1 MYEDDPAVIQARE
14 NLMAAESIQQER
26 AEQKRLESEERRV
39 WAEVEKLKG
48 EIEEAEKRRRELE
61 EAEVRRLAQ
70 EKERL
75 EEEKRAEQQRA
86 VALRGS
92 EKAAEWG

>member
-1 MYEDDPAVIQARE
+1 M
-14 NLMAAESIQQER
+14 
-26 AEQKRLESEERRV
+26 
-39 WAEVEKLKG
+39 EVEKLKG

-61 EAEVRRLAQ
+61 EVEVRRLAQ

-86 VALRGS
+86 AALRGS
-92 EKAAEWG
+92 EKAVEWRQAVLAVSLPEAGPSRAPPQKPEQTVKGVD